1 MAFFN
6 PADYEARRRR
16 ATQSFGATGAM
27 NAYANFLSKQRGSS
41 SRRNMMEQ
49 YDRAQPQITTAYS
62 RRGLQGPNVQS
73 GIFARGLQ
81 DFAKQRA
88 RGLQEFDQGQLE
100 SQRGYDLGEA
110 QRLEAFRNQLADMES
125 EKAQTIADTAR
136 QLFANRVGAVQ

>member
-1 MAFFN
+1 MAYN
-6 PADYEARRRR
+6 PADYEARRRGY
-16 ATQSFGATGAM
+16 TQQYAATGAM
-27 NAYANFLSKQRGSS
+27 NAYAQFLSKQRGSS
-41 SRRNMMEQ
+41 SRRNMMEE
-49 YDRAQPQITTAYS
+49 YDRAQPQIAAGYA

-136 QLFANRVGAVQ
+136 QLFANRVGAI